1 MTSIRKRLMRMMP
14 TTKHRLREAE
24 KALARDIKGRDGKPG
39 PLGHLA
45 KLTGN
50 GTPYNPYRIFPPDS
64 LRP

>member
-1 MTSIRKRLMRMMP
+1 MMP